1 MSVFVPT
8 VGRSTGNVTTAS
20 SLPSEPLGGRMIA
33 DQRRSVDDSRAT
45 YGEPTAS
52 PCPGCSSRATVLD
65 RGAKG
70 IAGGE
75 GQVSGEVVVDAGFT
89 GAKPERPPGDLPD
102 EGRTTAAV
110 TVPAVSTMPAVT
122 RSQRGGRAGDRLGPP
137 SNSSVMRLVV
147 RRTHG
152 SRGRSGSRRWRSGWI
167 RVRPAPQCR
176 VRFAVEE
183 VPFRSGSER
192 RRVAFG
198 FHVRTRVG
206 LDRSFDVHSIVVR
219 RHGA

>member
-70 IAGGE
+70 VAGGE
-75 GQVSGEVVVDAGFT
+75 GQVNGEVIVDAGFT

-152 SRGRSGSRRWRSGWI
+152 SRGGSGSCRLIVDRSASNLRRSAASGLPSKRCRSW
-167 RVRPAPQCR
+167 
-176 VRFAVEE
+176 RFAADHS
-183 VPFRSGSER
+183 RCLRGSTHAGE
-192 RRVAFG
+192 
-198 FHVRTRVG
+198 
-206 LDRSFDVHSIVVR
+206 
-219 RHGA
+219 GA